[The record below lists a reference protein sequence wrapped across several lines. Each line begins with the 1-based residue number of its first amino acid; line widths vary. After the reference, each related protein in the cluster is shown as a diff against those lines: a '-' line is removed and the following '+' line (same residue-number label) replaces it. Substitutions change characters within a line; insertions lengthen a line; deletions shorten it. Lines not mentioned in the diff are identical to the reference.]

1 MRAGGCLLSWILFG
15 AFVLL
20 LIAGVPLAVS
30 LGLSAAAAI
39 VASNMGIM
47 SVPTTVYSAIAK
59 YPLIAIPV
67 FILAGMIFERSGVAA
82 RLVRLAEA
90 IVGKRAG
97 GLAAAAVL
105 VCMVLGGISGSGP
118 ADAAAVGAIMI
129 PAMARAGY
137 PKAFTASLIAAGGS
151 TAIVIPPSIALI
163 LYSVLVPQASVQALF
178 AAGLVPGIL
187 CALAL
192 LGTSLFFAKR
202 HGWGANDPEPAPPF
216 WKSFKEAGW
225 GLLAPVV
232 ILGGMRSGFFTPTE
246 AAVVAVAYGLL
257 VAMVIYRS
265 MTWRAVWNLLG
276 ESAEV
281 SAVILFLVGLA
292 ALFGW
297 AVDTIGVFNDFAQW
311 LRTSGTAEV
320 WVLLAVIAV
329 LLLAGTALDAIA
341 TYFIFLPV
349 LVPVAQVYDWNL
361 VWLGIIITINVAIGQ
376 FTPPTAVNLM
386 VTCRLAG
393 IPMEATIGWCLW
405 LVAAMTAT
413 LLVLAFV
420 PEIVLFL
427 PRSLGY
433 L

>member
-1 MRAGGCLLSWILFG
+1 MSWILFG
-15 AFVLL
+15 AFVALMV
-20 LIAGVPLAVS
+20 AGVPLAVA
-30 LGLSAAAAI
+30 LGLSAAVAI
-39 VASNMGIM
+39 VAANMGVM
-47 SVPTTVYSAIAK
+47 SVATTVYSGIAK

-90 IVGKRAG
+90 LVGKRAG
-97 GLAAAAVL
+97 GLAVAAVL

-137 PKAFTASLIAAGGS
+137 PRAFSASLIAAGGS

-178 AAGLVPGIL
+178 AAGLVPGLL
-187 CALAL
+187 CGLALAL
-192 LGTSLFFAKR
+192 VSIFFARR
-202 HGWGANDPEPAPPF
+202 HGWGAQDAEPAPPL
-216 WKSFKEAGW
+216 WRSFKEAGW
-225 GLLAPVV
+225 GLAAPVV
-232 ILGGMRSGFFTPTE
+232 ILGGMRSGLFTPTE

-257 VAMVIYRS
+257 VAMAVYRS
-265 MTWRAVWNLLG
+265 MGWRDVWELLAQA
-276 ESAEV
+276 AEV

-297 AVDTIGVFNDFAQW
+297 AVDTLGVFNEFARW
-311 LRTSGTAEV
+311 LSAKGTSEAL
-320 WVLLAVIAV
+320 VLLAMTGV
-329 LLLAGTALDAIA
+329 LLIAGTALDAIA
-341 TYFIFLPV
+341 TYFVFLPV
-349 LVPVAQVYDWNL
+349 LVPVAMAYDWNL
-361 VWLGIIITINVAIGQ
+361 VWLGIVITINVAIGQ

-393 IPMEATIGWCLW
+393 IPMEATLRWCLW
-405 LVAAMTAT
+405 LVAAMSAT
-413 LLVLAFV
+413 LLTMTFV

-427 PRSLGY
+427 PRWLGY

>member
-1 MRAGGCLLSWILFG
+1 MSWVLFG

-20 LIAGVPLAVS
+20 MVAGVPLAIA
-30 LGLSAAAAI
+30 LGMSAAAAI
-39 VASNMGIM
+39 LASHLGMM
-47 SVPTTVYSAIAK
+47 SLSTTVYSAIAK

-97 GLAAAAVL
+97 GLAVAAVL

-178 AAGLVPGIL
+178 AAGLIPGL
-187 CALAL
+187 LSGLAL
-192 LGTSLFFAKR
+192 ILVSVVFAR
-202 HGWGANDPEPAPPF
+202 MYGWGARDPEPAPPF
-216 WKSFKEAGW
+216 WQSFRQAGW

-232 ILGGMRSGFFTPTE
+232 ILGGMRSGLFTPTE
-246 AAVVAVAYGLL
+246 AAVVAVAYGLV
-257 VAMVIYRS
+257 VAMVVYRS
-265 MTWRAVWNLLG
+265 MSWRAVWDLL
-276 ESAEV
+276 AEAAEI

-297 AVDTIGVFNDFAQW
+297 AVDTVGVFNDFARW
-311 LRTSGTAEV
+311 LSATGTSEV
-320 WVLLAVIAV
+320 VVLLAITAV
-329 LLLAGTALDAIA
+329 LLVAGTALDAIA
-341 TYFIFLPV
+341 TYFVFLPV
-349 LVPVAQVYDWNL
+349 LVPVAMAYGWNL
-361 VWLGIIITINVAIGQ
+361 VWLGIVITINVAIGQ

-393 IPMEATIGWCLW
+393 IPMEATLVWCLW
-405 LVAAMTAT
+405 LVGAMTAM
-413 LLVLAFV
+413 LLLLTFV

-427 PRSLGY
+427 PRLLGY

>member
-1 MRAGGCLLSWILFG
+1 MSWVLFG

-20 LIAGVPLAVS
+20 MCAGVPLAVA

-39 VASNMGIM
+39 VASHMGIM
-47 SVPTTVYSAIAK
+47 SVPTTVYSGIAK

-82 RLVRLAEA
+82 RLVRLAES

-97 GLAAAAVL
+97 GLAVAAVL

-118 ADAAAVGAIMI
+118 ADAAAVGAIML

-137 PKAFTASLIAAGGS
+137 PKAFSASLIAAGGS

-187 CALAL
+187 SGLAL
-192 LGTSLFFAKR
+192 VLVSLLFGKLY
-202 HGWGANDPEPAPPF
+202 GWGATDPEPAPPF
-216 WKSFKEAGW
+216 WRSLKEAGW

-232 ILGGMRSGFFTPTE
+232 ILGGMRSGLFTPTE

-257 VAMVIYRS
+257 VAMAIYRS
-265 MTWRAVWNLLG
+265 LDWRALWDLL
-276 ESAEV
+276 AEAAEI
-281 SAVILFLVGLA
+281 SAVILFMVGLA

-297 AVDTIGVFNDFAQW
+297 AVDTVGVFNHFAKW
-311 LRTSGTAEV
+311 LASTGTSEAL
-320 WVLLAVIAV
+320 VLLAITAV

-341 TYFIFLPV
+341 TYFVFLPV
-349 LVPVAQVYDWNL
+349 LIPVAMAYNWDL

-405 LVAAMTAT
+405 LVGAMTAM
-413 LLVLAFV
+413 LLVLTFV

-427 PRSLGY
+427 PRWLGY

>member
-1 MRAGGCLLSWILFG
+1 MSWLLFG

-20 LIAGVPLAVS
+20 MCAGVPLAVA
-30 LGLSAAAAI
+30 LGLSAAATI
-39 VASNMGIM
+39 VASGMGIM
-47 SVPTTVYSAIAK
+47 SVPSTVYSGIAK

-82 RLVRLAEA
+82 RLVRLAESV
-90 IVGKRAG
+90 VGKRAG
-97 GLAAAAVL
+97 GLAIAAVL

-137 PKAFTASLIAAGGS
+137 PKAFSASLIAAGGS

-178 AAGLVPGIL
+178 AAGLFPGLLSGIALIL
-187 CALAL
+187 VSL
-192 LGTSLFFAKR
+192 LFGKMHR
-202 HGWGANDPEPAPPF
+202 WGARDLEPAPPF
-216 WKSFKEAGW
+216 WRSLKEAGW

-232 ILGGMRSGFFTPTE
+232 ILGGMRSGLFTPTE

-265 MTWRAVWNLLG
+265 MSWRAVWDLLA
-276 ESAEV
+276 EAAEV
-281 SAVILFLVGLA
+281 SAVILFMVGLA

-297 AVDTIGVFNDFAQW
+297 AVDTVGVFNDFARW
-311 LRTSGTAEV
+311 LASSGTSEV
-320 WVLLAVIAV
+320 WVLLAITVM

-341 TYFIFLPV
+341 TYFVFLPF
-349 LVPVAQVYDWNL
+349 LIPVAMAYDWNL
-361 VWLGIIITINVAIGQ
+361 VWLGIVITLNVAIGQ

-393 IPMEATIGWCLW
+393 VPMEATIGWSLW
-405 LVAAMTAT
+405 MVGAMTAVLLT
-413 LLVLAFV
+413 LTFV
-420 PEIVLFL
+420 PELVLFL
-427 PRSLGY
+427 PRWLGY

>member
-1 MRAGGCLLSWILFG
+1 VSWVLFG

-20 LIAGVPLAVS
+20 MLAGVPLAVS

-39 VASNMGIM
+39 AAAQMGMM
-47 SVPTTVYSAIAK
+47 SVSTTVYSGIAK

-90 IVGKRAG
+90 VVGKRAG

-137 PKAFTASLIAAGGS
+137 PKAFSASLIAAGGS

-178 AAGLVPGIL
+178 AAGLVPGLLSGLVLIL
-187 CALAL
+187 I
-192 LGTSLFFAKR
+192 SLFLAR
-202 HGWGANDPEPAPPF
+202 IHGWGARDPEPAPPF
-216 WKSFKEAGW
+216 WRSFREAGW

-232 ILGGMRSGFFTPTE
+232 ILGGMRSGLFTPTE

-265 MTWRAVWNLLG
+265 MSWRAVWDLL
-276 ESAEV
+276 AEAAEI
-281 SAVILFLVGLA
+281 SAVILFMVGLA

-297 AVDTIGVFNDFAQW
+297 AVDTVGVFNDFARW
-311 LRTSGTAEV
+311 LAATGTSE
-320 WVLLAVIAV
+320 IAV
-329 LLLAGTALDAIA
+329 LLAITAVLLVAGTALDAIA
-341 TYFIFLPV
+341 TYFVFLPV
-349 LVPVAQVYDWNL
+349 LIPVAMAYGWDL
-361 VWLGIIITINVAIGQ
+361 VWLGIVITINVAIGQ

-393 IPMEATIGWCLW
+393 IPMEATLGWCLW
-405 LVAAMTAT
+405 LVGAMTAMLLT
-413 LLVLAFV
+413 LTFV
-420 PEIVLFL
+420 PELVLFL
-427 PRSLGY
+427 PRWLGY

>member
-1 MRAGGCLLSWILFG
+1 MSWVLFG

-20 LIAGVPLAVS
+20 MVAGVPLAIA
-30 LGLSAAAAI
+30 LGMSAAAAI
-39 VASNMGIM
+39 LASHLGMM
-47 SVPTTVYSAIAK
+47 SLSTTVYSAIAK

-97 GLAAAAVL
+97 GLAVAAVL

-178 AAGLVPGIL
+178 AAGLIPGL
-187 CALAL
+187 LSGLAL
-192 LGTSLFFAKR
+192 ILVSVVFAR
-202 HGWGANDPEPAPPF
+202 VYGWGARDPEPAPPF
-216 WKSFKEAGW
+216 WQSFRQAGW

-232 ILGGMRSGFFTPTE
+232 ILGGMRSGLFTPTE
-246 AAVVAVAYGLL
+246 AAVVAVAYGLV
-257 VAMVIYRS
+257 VAMAVYRS
-265 MTWRAVWNLLG
+265 MSWRAVWDLL
-276 ESAEV
+276 AEAAEI

-297 AVDTIGVFNDFAQW
+297 AVDTVGVFNDFARW
-311 LRTSGTAEV
+311 LSATGTSEV
-320 WVLLAVIAV
+320 VVLLAITAV
-329 LLLAGTALDAIA
+329 LLVAGTALDAIA
-341 TYFIFLPV
+341 TYFVFLPV
-349 LVPVAQVYDWNL
+349 LVPVAMAYGWNL
-361 VWLGIIITINVAIGQ
+361 VWLGIVITINVAIGQ

-393 IPMEATIGWCLW
+393 IPMEATLVWCLW
-405 LVAAMTAT
+405 LVGAMTAM
-413 LLVLAFV
+413 LLLLTFV

-427 PRSLGY
+427 PRLLGY

>member
-1 MRAGGCLLSWILFG
+1 MSWVLFG

-20 LIAGVPLAVS
+20 MLAGVPLAVS

-39 VASNMGIM
+39 AVAQMGMM
-47 SVPTTVYSAIAK
+47 SVSTTVYSGIAK

-90 IVGKRAG
+90 MVGKRAG

-137 PKAFTASLIAAGGS
+137 PKAFSASLIAAGGS

-178 AAGLVPGIL
+178 AAGLVPGL
-187 CALAL
+187 LSGLAL
-192 LGTSLFFAKR
+192 ILVSLFLAKA
-202 HGWGANDPEPAPPF
+202 HGWGARDPEPAPPF
-216 WKSFKEAGW
+216 WRSFREAGW

-232 ILGGMRSGFFTPTE
+232 ILGGMRSGLFTPTE

-257 VAMVIYRS
+257 VGMVIYRS
-265 MTWRAVWNLLG
+265 MSWRALWDLL
-276 ESAEV
+276 AEAAEI
-281 SAVILFLVGLA
+281 SAVILFMVGLA

-297 AVDTIGVFNDFAQW
+297 AVDTVGVFNDFARW
-311 LRTSGTAEV
+311 LSSTGTSEV
-320 WVLLAVIAV
+320 VVLLAITLV

-341 TYFIFLPV
+341 TYFVFLPV
-349 LVPVAQVYDWNL
+349 LVPLAMAYGWNL

-393 IPMEATIGWCLW
+393 IPMEATLGWCLW
-405 LVAAMTAT
+405 LVGAMTAM
-413 LLVLAFV
+413 LLALTFV

-427 PRSLGY
+427 PRWLGY

>member
-1 MRAGGCLLSWILFG
+1 VSALLFG
-15 AFVLL
+15 VFVVLML
-20 LIAGVPLAVS
+20 AAVPLAVA
-30 LGLSAAAAI
+30 LGLSAVSVI
-39 VASNMGIM
+39 VAANMGIM
-47 SVPTTVYSAIAK
+47 SVPGTVYSGITK

-129 PAMARAGY
+129 PAMTRAGY
-137 PKAFTASLIAAGGS
+137 PKAFSATLIAAGGS

-163 LYSVLVPQASVQALF
+163 IYSVLVPQASVQALF

-187 CALAL
+187 AGATLIGA
-192 LGTSLFFAKR
+192 SMMFAR
-202 HGWGANDPEPAPPF
+202 IHGWGVADDEPVPPF
-216 WKSFKEAGW
+216 WQSLKEAGW
-225 GLLAPVV
+225 GLLAPVI
-232 ILGGMRSGFFTPTE
+232 ILGGMRSGLFTPTE
-246 AAVVAVAYGLL
+246 AAVVAVAYGLV
-257 VAMVIYRS
+257 VAMAVYRS
-265 MTWRAVWNLLG
+265 MSWRAVWDLL
-276 ESAEV
+276 AEAAEI
-281 SAVILFLVGLA
+281 SAVILFMVGLA

-297 AVDTIGVFNDFAQW
+297 AVDTIGVFNAFAKW
-311 LRTSGTAEV
+311 LTASGTSEMHL
-320 WVLLAVIAV
+320 LLAITLM
-329 LLLAGTALDAIA
+329 LLVAGTALDAIA
-341 TYFIFLPV
+341 TYFVFLPF
-349 LVPVAQVYDWNL
+349 LVPVAMAYGWNL
-361 VWLGIIITINVAIGQ
+361 VWLGIIVTINVAIGQ

-393 IPMEATIGWCLW
+393 IPMESTLRWCLW
-405 LVAAMTAT
+405 LVAVMTAM
-413 LLVLAFV
+413 LLVLTFV

-427 PRSLGY
+427 PRWLGY

>member
-1 MRAGGCLLSWILFG
+1 MSAILFG
-15 AFVLL
+15 TFVLL
-20 LIAGVPLAVS
+20 MCLGVPLAVA

-47 SVPTTVYSAIAK
+47 SVPTTVYSGIAK

-67 FILAGMIFERSGVAA
+67 FILAGMIFERSGVAS
-82 RLVRLAEA
+82 RLVRLAES

-97 GLAAAAVL
+97 GLAVAAVL

-118 ADAAAVGAIMI
+118 ADAAAVGAVML

-137 PKAFTASLIAAGGS
+137 PKAFSASLIAAGGS

-187 CALAL
+187 SGLAL
-192 LGTSLFFAKR
+192 ILASIFFAKAY
-202 HGWGANDPEPAPPF
+202 GWGSDDPAPAPPF
-216 WKSFKEAGW
+216 WRSFREAGW

-232 ILGGMRSGFFTPTE
+232 ILGGMRSGLFTPTE

-265 MTWRAVWNLLG
+265 MSWRAVWDLL
-276 ESAEV
+276 AEAAEI
-281 SAVILFLVGLA
+281 SAVILFMVGLA

-297 AVDTIGVFNDFAQW
+297 AVDTVGVFNDFARW
-311 LRTSGTAEV
+311 LASTGTSEV
-320 WVLLAVIAV
+320 AVLLAITAV

-341 TYFIFLPV
+341 TYFVFLPV
-349 LVPVAQVYDWNL
+349 LIPVATAYNWDL

-393 IPMEATIGWCLW
+393 IPIEATLGWCLW
-405 LVAAMTAT
+405 LVGAMTAM
-413 LLVLAFV
+413 LLLLTFL

-427 PRSLGY
+427 PRWLGY